1 MEQPHPIATLQQI
14 ASGYRLSRCL
24 LVISDLGVAD
34 VLDETPCTAAELA
47 AAVGA
52 HPDALGRVLRL
63 LSAHGVFVCQG
74 EMFGHSSTSRL
85 LRSDHPHSMRALV
98 RLIGSPI
105 NWTIYEALEHAVRT
119 GHPATEKMLPSGL
132 WPYYQE
138 HPEEGSLFN
147 VAMAA
152 KARGQVGGVLTAYD
166 FSGFDRIGDIGG
178 GRGHLLRAVL
188 ASTPTANGVLFDLPH
203 VIAEAADLASER
215 LKLQAGDFFHDALPL
230 CDAYLVMEVIHDW
243 GDEEAVAILKA
254 IRRVAPPHAKLLLIE
269 QIVPDDPGPHWAK
282 MVDLHML
289 MLFGGRQRTQQEY
302 EVLFEQASFSFQRAI
317 DTGADTTILEA
328 IPA

>member
-1 MEQPHPIATLQQI
+1 MEQSNPFATLQQI

-24 LVISDLGVAD
+24 LVVSDLGVAD
-34 VLDETPCTAAELA
+34 VLDETPRTAAELA

-63 LSAHGVFVCQG
+63 LSSHGVFVSQG
-74 EMFGHSSTSRL
+74 ETFRHSSTSRL
-85 LRSDHPHSMRALV
+85 LRNDHSHSIGALV

-119 GHPATEKMLPSGL
+119 GRPATEKMLPDGL
-132 WPYYQE
+132 WAYYQE
-138 HPEEGSLFN
+138 HPEEASLFN
-147 VAMAA
+147 AAMAA
-152 KARGQVGGVLTAYD
+152 KARGQVTGVLAAYD
-166 FSGFDRIGDIGG
+166 FSGFNRIGDIGG

-203 VIAEAADLASER
+203 VMAEAADLASER

-243 GDEEAVAILKA
+243 GEEEAVAILKA
-254 IRRVAPPHAKLLLIE
+254 IRRAAPSHARLLVIE
-269 QIVPDDPGPHWAK
+269 TIIPDDPGPHWAK

-302 EVLFEQASFSFQRAI
+302 EVLFERAGFAFQRAI
-317 DTGADTTILEA
+317 ETGADTTILEA
-328 IPA
+328 VPA